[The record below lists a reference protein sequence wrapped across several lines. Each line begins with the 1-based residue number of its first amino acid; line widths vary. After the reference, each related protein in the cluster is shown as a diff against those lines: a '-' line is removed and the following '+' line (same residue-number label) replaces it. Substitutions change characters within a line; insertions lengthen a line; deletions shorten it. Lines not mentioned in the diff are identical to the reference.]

1 VLATG
6 LRMAPES
13 AIPTSEEP
21 DYLGMLIERLL
32 REGLVLYGQGHPR
45 RAIDRWRTVLRL
57 APGHPKATEYLS
69 VAGEP
74 VIHEPRIPEQITV
87 KVEWFVGRDSETV
100 QQPATRRQRAFHS
113 DGCTLM
119 FSFQEIYEV
128 LFDRAKRAV
137 HAGSWELAAVLLETC
152 VHRRVDDDRAWRL
165 LSVVRDQMGTGK
177 GRPRAA

>member
-1 VLATG
+1 
-6 LRMAPES
+6 MAPDP

-21 DYLGMLIERLL
+21 DYLGMLVERLL

-45 RAIDRWRTVLRL
+45 RAIDRWLTVLRL

-69 VAGEP
+69 IAGEP
-74 VIHEPRIPEQITV
+74 LPEQPRIPERVTLRVRWLEGQEPEV
-87 KVEWFVGRDSETV
+87 R
-100 QQPATRRQRAFHS
+100 QPNTQRHRAFRT
-113 DGCTLM
+113 DGGALM
-119 FSFQEIYEV
+119 LGFQEIYEV
-128 LFDRAKRAV
+128 LFDRARRAV

-165 LSVVRDQMGTGK
+165 LSVVRDQMRVGA

>member
-1 VLATG
+1 
-6 LRMAPES
+6 MAPDS
-13 AIPTSEEP
+13 AIPTSDEP

-69 VAGEP
+69 IAGEP
-74 VIHEPRIPEQITV
+74 LPTETSIPERVTLRV
-87 KVEWFVGRDSETV
+87 RWLDGEEPEGVR
-100 QQPATRRQRAFHS
+100 QPNTQRLRAFHA
-113 DGCTLM
+113 DAGTLM

-165 LSVVRDQMGTGK
+165 LSVVRDQMRTGN